1 MKSIL
6 EVPTDVI
13 SQLADAPEEYWNGVS
28 DYVYAQVLESAQDHL
43 LVRIHQRFD
52 LGAVEKVCQA
62 YRLYA
67 GQRGQE
73 ADYSVAQLCCALVVR
88 CLNHWSFRKTCIEL
102 RTNLLLR
109 WFTGFRV
116 NERTPSYVTLQRFEE
131 WMLVHQPR
139 LLFDDILSQIDQD
152 FPEDAKQPQVGD
164 TFALLARTAAQ
175 SRTQLMRNAGRKVIF
190 YLQQVA
196 PPAGTGL
203 WMPPL
208 ADALFG
214 SPAAPPEYWL
224 NKEEREQLELH
235 TAQAADALLQQV
247 QAHLPQID
255 NLRTLEASM
264 LRRWLGILRK
274 LLTDEYVI
282 ERNATG
288 ETSVVRH
295 CTQEER
301 GSFVLGST
309 VDPEA
314 TFRNHGKKSELG
326 YNAQVAAT
334 DKFIREIF
342 AATGATSDATGV
354 AALVA
359 NQLAQTGHVPPKLI
373 YDRAAGLPKLFHE
386 IDKASQGQTQL
397 VARLIDHSKKSGCFG
412 PTHFILNEDGSL
424 TCPNGQVSRTF
435 YRAHTADGYQY
446 RFTAQQC
453 RDCPL
458 WQQCRRDKIPNP
470 PQPSS
475 SEPIHAEPAAT
486 PSCHPAEPAVAQA
499 DDAASGVA
507 ASKAKQRKAKQPK
520 PPKIAQPKVGRREVF
535 ISDYRDWQ
543 RRAILYT
550 TTPDF
555 KLDMAFRSSI
565 ERTIACL
572 VRYNGARHASGYGLL
587 HADFQVRMAALAFN
601 LKRWATLMHKKE
613 KPTRVKPAPDTT

>member
-175 SRTQLMRNAGRKVIF
+175 SRTQLVRNAGRKVIF

-203 WMPPL
+203 GMPPL

-334 DKFIREIF
+334 DKFLSAVESIKVWKQKQYSELPEEDSLHISFAKALREEEESTIE
-342 AATGATSDATGV
+342 TGLEMLTAYRT
-354 AALVA
+354 
-359 NQLAQTGHVPPKLI
+359 KLRKRER
-373 YDRAAGLPKLFHE
+373 RAKK
-386 IDKASQGQTQL
+386 KA
-397 VARLIDHSKKSGCFG
+397 KK
-412 PTHFILNEDGSL
+412 
-424 TCPNGQVSRTF
+424 
-435 YRAHTADGYQY
+435 
-446 RFTAQQC
+446 
-453 RDCPL
+453 
-458 WQQCRRDKIPNP
+458 
-470 PQPSS
+470 
-475 SEPIHAEPAAT
+475 
-486 PSCHPAEPAVAQA
+486 
-499 DDAASGVA
+499 
-507 ASKAKQRKAKQPK
+507 KAKQETE
-520 PPKIAQPKVGRREVF
+520 KILQSACDE
-535 ISDYRDWQ
+535 
-543 RRAILYT
+543 
-550 TTPDF
+550 
-555 KLDMAFRSSI
+555 LD
-565 ERTIACL
+565 
-572 VRYNGARHASGYGLL
+572 
-587 HADFQVRMAALAFN
+587 
-601 LKRWATLMHKKE
+601 
-613 KPTRVKPAPDTT
+613 

>member
-13 SQLADAPEEYWNGVS
+13 SPLTVAPEEYWSRVS
-28 DYVYAQVLESAQDHL
+28 NYLYAQILESAQAHL

-52 LGAVEKVCQA
+52 LAAVEKVCQA
-62 YRLYA
+62 YRLYT

-73 ADYSVAQLCCALVVR
+73 ADYSVAQLCYALVVR
-88 CLNHWSFRKTCIEL
+88 YLNHWSFRKTCIEIS
-102 RTNLLLR
+102 TNLLLR

-116 NERTPSYVTLQRFEE
+116 NERTLSYVTLQRFEE

-139 LLFDDILSQIDQD
+139 LLFDAILAQIDQD
-152 FPEDAKQPQVGD
+152 FPEDAKQAQVGD
-164 TFALLARTAAQ
+164 TFALLARTAPQ
-175 SRTQLMRNAGRKVIF
+175 SHTQLLRNAGHKVIF

-196 PPAGTGL
+196 PSAGTGL

-214 SPAAPPEYWL
+214 PCAAPPEYWL
-224 NKEEREQLELH
+224 NKEEGEQRERY
-235 TAQAADALLQQV
+235 TAQAADAFLQQV
-247 QAHLPQID
+247 QAHVPQID
-255 NLRTLEASM
+255 TLRTLEASM

-274 LLTDEYVI
+274 LLTDAFVI
-282 ERNATG
+282 TRNATG
-288 ETSVVRH
+288 EASVVRH

-326 YNAQVAAT
+326 YNVQVAAT
-334 DKFIREIF
+334 NKFIREIF

-373 YDRAAGLPKLFHE
+373 YDRAAGLPKLFHAL
-386 IDKASQGQTQL
+386 DKASQGQTQL
-397 VARLIDHSKKSGCFG
+397 VARLIDHSKQSGCFG
-412 PTHFILNEDGSL
+412 PTHFILKEDGAL

-458 WQQCRRDKIPNP
+458 WQQCRRDKRPDP
-470 PQPSS
+470 PQPISR
-475 SEPIHAEPAAT
+475 EPIHAEPAAT
-486 PSCHPAEPAVAQA
+486 THTAACHPEKL
-499 DDAASGVA
+499 AATSAAGVA
-507 ASKAKQRKAKQPK
+507 ASKAQQPNK
-520 PPKIAQPKVGRREVF
+520 LPKVTQPKVGRREVF

-543 RRAILYT
+543 RRAIHYT

-572 VRYNGARHASGYGLL
+572 VRYNGARHATGYGLL
-587 HADFQVRMAALAFN
+587 HADFQVRTAALAFN
-601 LKRWATLMHKKE
+601 LKRWATLMHEKE
-613 KPTRVKPAPDTT
+613 KPTRRKLAPGTT